1 MYIKLTVI
9 LDKDEE
15 LKCVCGN
22 VLLVGNEDKAE
33 LSLSKAGMN
42 CAKCGVRIGALLKEY
57 WDKQK

>member
-33 LSLSKAGMN
+33 LSLSKTGTN
-42 CAKCGVRIGALLKEY
+42 CSECGKKVSQLLKEY
-57 WDKQK
+57 WDK